1 MSTILVYG
9 LLGLKTWSLTQLM
22 DDVDICVDPC
32 AKEFYW
38 IRKKHQ
44 GNQDLFKYASTF
56 VTRP

>member
-38 IRKKHQ
+38 IRKKTP
-44 GNQDLFKYASTF
+44 GKP
-56 VTRP
+56 RPV